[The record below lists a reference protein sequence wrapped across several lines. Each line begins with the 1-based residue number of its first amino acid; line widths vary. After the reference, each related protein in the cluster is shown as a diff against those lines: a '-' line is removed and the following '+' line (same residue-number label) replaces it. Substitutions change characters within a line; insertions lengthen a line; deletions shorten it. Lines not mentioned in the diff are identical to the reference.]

1 MLGVSTIGNAILI
14 AYDDNPILATDPW
27 FGDENPA
34 YFGSWG
40 LSHRIPPDCKADIL
54 NAKYIWFSHGHPDHL
69 NTGSLKQLRG
79 KNILLGDHVGGRM
92 AVDLRKQGFQIA
104 ILPDR
109 QWVELSP
116 NIRVLCITTVIQDSV
131 LLLEINKRIFVNLN
145 DAGSRDCSLLIRR
158 IVANYR
164 YSYLLMLSGYGDTDM
179 INFYDEDGTLIIP
192 EAARKF
198 PVGRQLSTAA
208 RGLGI
213 KSVIPFSSF
222 HTYQRSDSIWA
233 QDYVTP
239 LEDYSN
245 GFDHQNYQYIAP
257 FSHID
262 CATGEVTALDPPS
275 TETVVRSPEACGDNW
290 SEPLERSDLAK
301 ISNYFRKKDLVR
313 NKLSFLNF
321 RVGGRD
327 NFVRLDGNK
336 ECGITFEVPRHSLM
350 MAVEFEVFDDLLIGN
365 FMKTTLHKMRSLY
378 DDDFNFAVT
387 KFGDNG
393 RVSTYRELDNYLK
406 EYRRRAGAAD
416 WYCQRAS
423 QMVTAHLPRGS
434 PIYRIAQ
441 RIYWTA
447 RL

>member
-1 MLGVSTIGNAILI
+1 M
-14 AYDDNPILATDPW
+14 
-27 FGDENPA
+27 
-34 YFGSWG
+34 
-40 LSHRIPPDCKADIL
+40 
-54 NAKYIWFSHGHPDHL
+54 
-69 NTGSLKQLRG
+69 
-79 KNILLGDHVGGRM
+79 
-92 AVDLRKQGFQIA
+92 
-104 ILPDR
+104 
-109 QWVELSP
+109 
-116 NIRVLCITTVIQDSV
+116 
-131 LLLEINKRIFVNLN
+131 
-145 DAGSRDCSLLIRR
+145 IRR

-222 HTYQRSDSIWA
+222 HAYQRSDSIWA

-275 TETVVRSPEACGDNW
+275 IETVVRSPEACGDNW

-321 RVGGRD
+321 RVGSRD
-327 NFVRLDGNK
+327 NFVQLDANK
-336 ECGITFEVPRHSLM
+336 ERGITFEVPRHSLM
-350 MAVEFEVFDDLLIGN
+350 TAIEFEVFDDLLIDN

-393 RVSTYRELDNYLK
+393 RVSTYRELDNYWR
-406 EYRRRAGAAD
+406 EYRRRASAAD

-423 QMVTAHLPRGS
+423 QMVTAYLPRES
-434 PIYRIAQ
+434 PLYRIAQ